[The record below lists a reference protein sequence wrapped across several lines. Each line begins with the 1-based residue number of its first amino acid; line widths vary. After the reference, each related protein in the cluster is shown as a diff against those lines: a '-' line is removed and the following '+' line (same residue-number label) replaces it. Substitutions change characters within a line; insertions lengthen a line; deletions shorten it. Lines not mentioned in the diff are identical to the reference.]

1 MILVKGKTS
10 RECEFCAGFNYSP
23 MKRVHF
29 ASGLFIAAFVTL
41 HLLNHLVSLA
51 GAEAHIAFME
61 ELRKV
66 YRHRTVES
74 LLQAAVAIQ
83 VISGIRL
90 FFHKRKTA
98 AGFWEKLQIWSGLYL
113 AFFFMIHITAVL
125 AGRSV
130 LKLDTNFYFGVAG
143 LNSFPV
149 NLFFIPYYALAI
161 LSFFAHVAA
170 IHHSKMQV
178 PVLGLKPGTQSK
190 LILGTGAVLTL
201 LIFCGLTNYFRG
213 VEIPE
218 AYRVLTGK

>member
-1 MILVKGKTS
+1 
-10 RECEFCAGFNYSP
+10 

-66 YRHRTVES
+66 YRHRSVES
-74 LLQAAVAIQ
+74 LLQAAVAVQ

-90 FFHKRKTA
+90 FFRKRKTVR
-98 AGFWEKLQIWSGLYL
+98 GSWEKLQMWSGLYL
-113 AFFFMIHITAVL
+113 AVFFMIHITAVL

-161 LSFFAHVAA
+161 MSFFAHIAA
-170 IHHSKMQV
+170 IHHRKMQV
-178 PVLGLKPGTQSK
+178 PVLGLKPETQSK
-190 LILGTGAVLTL
+190 LILGTGVVLTI

-213 VEIPE
+213 VEVPE